1 MPLRRSAVFGS
12 LLGPVEGVLQSASGA
27 LSDPSDAI

>member
-1 MPLRRSAVFGS
+1 MPLRRSAVFGT
-12 LLGPVEGVLQSASGA
+12 LLGPVEGVLQSAWA